1 MKKKRKIIYP
11 KTGTKRNDRWIPKN
25 YKNYELMVKNPRIVF
40 QKMKEDSLKRKIPF
54 YNYKEIS
61 QKMNDTDVF
70 FYEK

>member
-1 MKKKRKIIYP
+1 
-11 KTGTKRNDRWIPKN
+11 
-25 YKNYELMVKNPRIVF
+25 MVKNPRIVF